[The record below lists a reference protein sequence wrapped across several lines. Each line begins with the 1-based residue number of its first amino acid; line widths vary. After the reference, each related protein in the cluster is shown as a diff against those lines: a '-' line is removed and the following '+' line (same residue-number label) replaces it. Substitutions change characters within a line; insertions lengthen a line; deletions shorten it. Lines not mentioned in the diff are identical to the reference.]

1 MDKKSKKAVLKSVH
15 DGAYEICKS
24 VAHIDDIIAGGEF
37 CKYVAHIDDIIAGG
51 DFCDTDV
58 DMLKK
63 AKRYMLWYKREY
75 EKGGNK

>member
-24 VAHIDDIIAGGEF
+24 VAHVCENVIAGGEF
-37 CKYVAHIDDIIAGG
+37 CDA
-51 DFCDTDV
+51 DV

-63 AKRYMLWYKREY
+63 AKRYMLWYKREHK
-75 EKGGNK
+75 KGGNK